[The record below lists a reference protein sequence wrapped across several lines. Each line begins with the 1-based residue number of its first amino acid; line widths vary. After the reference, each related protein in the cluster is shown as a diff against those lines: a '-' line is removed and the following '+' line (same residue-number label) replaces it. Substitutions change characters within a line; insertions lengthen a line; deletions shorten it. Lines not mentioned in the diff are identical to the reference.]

1 MIIMNEKIK
10 AAEVLLAGLNG
21 ESLGVVE
28 RNEALRLAREA
39 KADLVCTSLFSSPP
53 PCKLVARGMA
63 KQEAAKEKQA
73 ERRQDGPLK
82 VKEIRLTP
90 HVEDHDYDTK
100 LRQADKLLVSGNA
113 VQFVVKLQGKEG
125 PQAKEL
131 LERLLKDLA
140 GSGRKETGIQL
151 SGKQAAVKVLP
162 L

>member
-1 MIIMNEKIK
+1 MIVMNEKIK
-10 AAEVLLAGLNG
+10 AAELSLTGLNG
-21 ESLGVVE
+21 ESLGVVD
-28 RNEALRLAREA
+28 RAEALRLAKEL

-63 KQEAAKEKQA
+63 KQDAAKEKQA
-73 ERRQDGPLK
+73 DRKQAGPLK
-82 VKEIRLTP
+82 TKEIRLTANI
-90 HVEDHDYDTK
+90 EDHDYETK

-131 LERLLKDLA
+131 LERMLKDLA
-140 GSGRKETGIQL
+140 GSGKKETGIQL